1 VQLHRLEAGGAA
13 LAVREWPGR
22 GTPLLAWHALGQA
35 TSGAFLDVFAGRLAE
50 HGLRPLALDAPGFG
64 RSPALPV
71 EGYAVDD
78 LARLV
83 FETADA
89 LALERPI
96 LLGHSWGAVVVLE
109 AARRD
114 PGRFAGIVLMD
125 AGHADYADWPTA
137 TPNAT
142 LEEMIQRSAGEDEVA
157 ASWDDL
163 AAEVAAEYPGRDWL
177 MDFYREGARTTPAGR
192 VLATASAEV
201 RGAARHGL
209 LHAHPSAAWPVLAA
223 AGVPGL
229 LLLATVPEETDE
241 NNRRFAPAF
250 AAAWP
255 TAEIVHVEG
264 GTHSLFTELG
274 AELGEL
280 IGGWAER
287 RGIA

>member
-1 VQLHRLEAGGAA
+1 MER
-13 LAVREWPGR
+13 
-22 GTPLLAWHALGQA
+22 
-35 TSGAFLDVFAGRLAE
+35 
-50 HGLRPLALDAPGFG
+50 
-64 RSPALPV
+64 
-71 EGYAVDD
+71 YAVDD
-78 LARLV
+78 LASLV
-83 FETADA
+83 SEITGA
-89 LALERPI
+89 LGLERPI

-114 PGRFAGIVLMD
+114 PGRFAGIVLLD

-137 TPNAT
+137 KPNAT
-142 LEEMIQRSAGEDEVA
+142 LEELIERSAGEDEVA

-177 MDFYREGARTTPAGR
+177 MDFYREGARTAPDGR

-209 LHAHPSAAWPVLAA
+209 LHTRPSAAWPVLAA

-241 NNRRFAPAF
+241 TNRRFAPAF

-255 TAEIVHVEG
+255 DADIVHVAG
-264 GTHSLFTELG
+264 GTHALFTELG
-274 AELGEL
+274 PELGDL
-280 IGGWAER
+280 IGGWARR